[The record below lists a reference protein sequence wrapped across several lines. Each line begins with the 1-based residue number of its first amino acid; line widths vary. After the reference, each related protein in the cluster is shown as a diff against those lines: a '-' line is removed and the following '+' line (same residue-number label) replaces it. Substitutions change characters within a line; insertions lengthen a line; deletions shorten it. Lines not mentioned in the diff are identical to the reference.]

1 MEAVSCRCSGK
12 NADNSDMKSN
22 ELRYLRWS
30 SFSPAKG
37 QEHNLL
43 TAAGTHSIGENK
55 RNLNQIIHVFLFHF
69 GTNNANCC
77 YWFQRCK
84 AVALCLRVHRNP
96 AK

>member
-1 MEAVSCRCSGK
+1 
-12 NADNSDMKSN
+12 MKSN

-37 QEHNLL
+37 QEHNSL

-69 GTNNANCC
+69 GTNNAIAAIGFSNAKLSPL
-77 YWFQRCK
+77 W
-84 AVALCLRVHRNP
+84 LPVHRHP
-96 AK
+96 AR